1 LRQFHLFIVNGQ
13 KGSELDSSKNF
24 IQKFRQLTWRKNFS
38 RKLLLYFYIGYLKK
52 QENLIPGLYRLKQ
65 QIIKRF
71 PDNTVPIVLREE
83 LRNLSLPLC
92 KWENFMTFN
101 WRSIFL
107 FMSILIGAPWLF
119 FVVELTV
126 FNIVLLYVV
135 VKGRK
140 ICAEMNI
147 IILDSGNN

>member
-1 LRQFHLFIVNGQ
+1 
-13 KGSELDSSKNF
+13 
-24 IQKFRQLTWRKNFS
+24 
-38 RKLLLYFYIGYLKK
+38 
-52 QENLIPGLYRLKQ
+52 
-65 QIIKRF
+65 
-71 PDNTVPIVLREE
+71 
-83 LRNLSLPLC
+83 
-92 KWENFMTFN
+92 MTFN